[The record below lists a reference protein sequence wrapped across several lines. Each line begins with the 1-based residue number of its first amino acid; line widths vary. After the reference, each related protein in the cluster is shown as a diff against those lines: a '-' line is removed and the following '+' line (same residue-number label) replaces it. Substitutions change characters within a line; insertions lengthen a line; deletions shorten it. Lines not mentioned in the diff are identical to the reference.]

1 MDYNVPYIVADNI
14 DDLIKSLEE
23 ASVAL
28 FQRFDNSL
36 LKQPWQE
43 SFTNKWQKWWA
54 GEITWCQ
61 IRLEAKF
68 WWSHFWYT

>member
-43 SFTNKWQKWWA
+43 SFTNKWQK
-54 GEITWCQ
+54 
-61 IRLEAKF
+61 
-68 WWSHFWYT
+68 